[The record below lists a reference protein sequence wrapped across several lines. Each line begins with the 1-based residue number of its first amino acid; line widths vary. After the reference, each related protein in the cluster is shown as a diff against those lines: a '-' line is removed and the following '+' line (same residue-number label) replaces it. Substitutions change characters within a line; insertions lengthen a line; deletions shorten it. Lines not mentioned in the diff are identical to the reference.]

1 MAAAFEMLTKNGE
14 LLAWLRDVVE
24 LCRPESVYAC
34 EGTPEEYEYMCD
46 LLVKHGT
53 FTPLN
58 ETLRPNSFLARSH
71 PSDVAR
77 VEERTFICTAKQEDA
92 GPTNNWASAREMKL
106 KMIRIFEGC
115 MERRTM
121 YIIPFSMG
129 PVGSPFSKIG
139 IEVTDSPYVVANMM
153 IMTRV
158 GTEVLDALGADGEFV
173 PCLHSVGAPLGP
185 FQGDPP
191 WPCERNPRHKYI
203 VHFPEDP
210 SIWSYGSGYGGNA
223 LLGKK
228 CLALRIASAM
238 ARNEGWLAEHMLI
251 LALTSPEGKKHYIAG
266 AFPSACGKTNLAMM
280 RPTLPGW
287 KVTCLGDDI
296 AWMRIGE
303 DGRLYAMNPETGF
316 FGVAPGTSY
325 DSNPNA
331 MDTFARNSIFT
342 NVALTD
348 EGDIWW
354 EDMGIEAPAHAIDW
368 EGNDWAPDSGR
379 KAAHPNSRFTAP
391 AEQCPVID
399 PDWQNPAGVPIS
411 AILFGGRR
419 ASTIPLVYE
428 AFDWEHGVFLGSAAG
443 SETTAANLS
452 KTGVLRHDPFAM
464 LPFCGYNM
472 GDYFAHWLSMA
483 ERTDPSKLPRIF
495 FVNWF
500 RKAEDGHWLWP
511 GYGENSRVLKWI
523 FERVEGSAPAVKTP
537 IGNLPAPEALDLSG
551 LDIPA
556 DDLRALLAVDI
567 EGWKAEAAALGAYFD
582 EFGDHLPEA
591 LRRQLAALNERLG
604 GSDR

>member
-1 MAAAFEMLTKNGE
+1 MAAGFEAIKNVK
-14 LLAWLRDVVE
+14 LRSWLEDVE
-24 LCRPESVYAC
+24 RLCRPDSVYVC
-34 EGTPEEYEYMCD
+34 DGSPGEYAHMCQVCVD
-46 LLVKHGT
+46 HGT
-53 FTPLN
+53 FTRLN
-58 ETLRPNSFLARSH
+58 ETLRPNSVLARSH

-77 VEERTFICTAKQEDA
+77 VEDRTYICTPDQVEA
-92 GPTNNWASAREMKL
+92 GPTNNWAEAGEMKQ
-106 KMIRIFEGC
+106 KMTAMFDGS
-115 MERRTM
+115 MKGRTM
-121 YIIPFSMG
+121 YVIPFSMG

-139 IEVTDSPYVVANMM
+139 IEVTDSPYVVANMI

-158 GTEVLDALGADGEFV
+158 GAKVLTALGEDGEYI
-173 PCLHSVGAPLGP
+173 PCLHSVGAPLEP
-185 FQGDPP
+185 GDEDAT
-191 WPCERNPRHKYI
+191 WPCERDPAHKYI
-203 VHFPEDP
+203 VHFPDDP

-238 ARNEGWLAEHMLI
+238 ARKEGWLAEHMLI

-280 RPTLPGW
+280 RPTIPGW
-287 KVTCLGDDI
+287 KVTTIGDDI
-296 AWMRIGE
+296 AWMRIGD

-316 FGVAPGTSY
+316 FGVAPGTSH

-331 MDTFARNSIFT
+331 METFTANSIFT
-342 NVALTD
+342 NAALTD
-348 EGDIWW
+348 DGDIWW
-354 EDMGIEAPAHAIDW
+354 EDMGIPAPAHAIDW
-368 EGNDWAPDSGR
+368 EGKDWSPDAGT
-379 KAAHPNSRFTAP
+379 KAAHPNARFTAP
-391 AEQCPVID
+391 AAQCPVID
-399 PDWQNPAGVPIS
+399 PDWENPAGVPIS

-419 ASTIPLVYE
+419 AGTVPLVYE
-428 AFDWEHGVFLGSAAG
+428 SFDWEHGVFMGSAAG

-483 ERTDPSKLPRIF
+483 ERTDEGKLPRIF

-523 FERVEGSAPAVKTP
+523 CERIEGGGQAVKTP
-537 IGNLPAPEALDLSG
+537 IGNLPTPEALDLTG

-556 DDLRALLAVDI
+556 EDLLTLLTVDP
-567 EGWKAEAAALGAYFD
+567 EAWKAEAANLAEYY
-582 EFGDHLPEA
+582 ESFGERLPAA
-591 LRRQLAALNERLG
+591 LRRQLAGLQERL
-604 GSDR
+604 SER